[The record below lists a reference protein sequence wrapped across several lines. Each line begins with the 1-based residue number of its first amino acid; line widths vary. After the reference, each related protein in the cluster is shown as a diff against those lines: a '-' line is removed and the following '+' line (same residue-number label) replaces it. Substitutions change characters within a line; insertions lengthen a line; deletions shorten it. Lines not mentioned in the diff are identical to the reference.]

1 MLQRM
6 CVLVLSSVKLVKLT
20 RVIKRPYLGNFACK
34 GGGPK
39 RSHRIKLYL
48 HLKAESA
55 LVLSLR
61 KDDRRV
67 NKQVVYETQAN
78 SDSTSD
84 ILKT

>member
-20 RVIKRPYLGNFACK
+20 RVIRQLYLGNFAFK
-34 GGGPK
+34 EGGPK

-48 HLKAESA
+48 HLKAKSA

-61 KDDRRV
+61 KA
-67 NKQVVYETQAN
+67 E
-78 SDSTSD
+78 SS
-84 ILKT
+84 L